1 MTGAF
6 YSFTME
12 SMLIM
17 GVVIILKH
25 FVPKIGMWG
34 MVQGDFRVMKKRK
47 RGRIIWT
54 VLFWMIFLVSV
65 ATIVYL
71 SFQNGTSSAE
81 LGSDVIEKLAAE
93 YYEKDTV
100 STTELYKFTY
110 YFRQMGRTI
119 AFFII
124 GILGTATIH
133 LSSER
138 LPWIVKSVLAAGILL
153 VIAWV
158 TEKCK
163 IYLPTRHY
171 SQDEMMISMAASML
185 GFSIVSLITL
195 IYNLIQHMSHR
206 DLSNKRIPSS
216 QHG

>member
-1 MTGAF
+1 
-6 YSFTME
+6 
-12 SMLIM
+12 M

-25 FVPKIGMWG
+25 FVPKIDMWG

-47 RGRIIWT
+47 RGRIICT

-138 LPWIVKSVLAAGILL
+138 LPWIVKSVLSAGILL

>member
-1 MTGAF
+1 
-6 YSFTME
+6 
-12 SMLIM
+12 M

-25 FVPKIGMWG
+25 FVPKIDMWG

-138 LPWIVKSVLAAGILL
+138 LPWIVKSVLSAGILL

-195 IYNLIQHMSHR
+195 IYNLIHHMSHR

>member
-1 MTGAF
+1 
-6 YSFTME
+6 
-12 SMLIM
+12 
-17 GVVIILKH
+17 
-25 FVPKIGMWG
+25 
-34 MVQGDFRVMKKRK
+34 MKKRK
-47 RGRIIWT
+47 RSRIIWT

-138 LPWIVKSVLAAGILL
+138 LPWIVKSVLSAGILL

-158 TEKCK
+158 TERCK

-185 GFSIVSLITL
+185 GFSLVSLITL
-195 IYNLIQHMSHR
+195 IHNLIQHMAHR

>member
-1 MTGAF
+1 
-6 YSFTME
+6 
-12 SMLIM
+12 MLIM

-25 FVPKIGMWG
+25 FVPKIDMWG

-138 LPWIVKSVLAAGILL
+138 LPWIVKSVLSAGILL

-195 IYNLIQHMSHR
+195 IYNLIHHMSHR

>member
-25 FVPKIGMWG
+25 FVPKIDMWG
-34 MVQGDFRVMKKRK
+34 MVQGEFRVMKKRK
-47 RGRIIWT
+47 RCRIIWT

-138 LPWIVKSVLAAGILL
+138 LPWIVKSVLSAGILL

-195 IYNLIQHMSHR
+195 IYNLIHHMSHR

>member
-1 MTGAF
+1 
-6 YSFTME
+6 ME

-25 FVPKIGMWG
+25 FVPKIDMWG

-138 LPWIVKSVLAAGILL
+138 LPWIVKSVLSAGILL

-195 IYNLIQHMSHR
+195 IYNLIHHMSHR

>member
-1 MTGAF
+1 
-6 YSFTME
+6 ME

-25 FVPKIGMWG
+25 FVPKIDMWG
-34 MVQGDFRVMKKRK
+34 MVQGDFIVMKKRK
-47 RGRIIWT
+47 RSRIIWT

-138 LPWIVKSVLAAGILL
+138 LPWIVKSVLSAGILL

-195 IYNLIQHMSHR
+195 IYNLIHHMSHR

>member
-25 FVPKIGMWG
+25 FVPKIDMWG
-34 MVQGDFRVMKKRK
+34 MVRGDFRVMKKRK
-47 RGRIIWT
+47 RSRIIWT

-138 LPWIVKSVLAAGILL
+138 LPWIVKSVLSAGILL

-195 IYNLIQHMSHR
+195 IYNLIHHMSHR

>member
-1 MTGAF
+1 
-6 YSFTME
+6 
-12 SMLIM
+12 M